1 MKQKNKINFNI
12 FVVLIVPLLS
22 PLQIPRIP
30 ANNFPYRTDF
40 THTDPAVKIA
50 LRKNLYLPMKG
61 RNRFCYFHL
70 TFKKFN

>member
-30 ANNFPYRTDF
+30 AKNFPYRYRFYTYRPSCQNCI
-40 THTDPAVKIA
+40 TKKLLPANE
-50 LRKNLYLPMKG
+50 RKKQILLFSLNL
-61 RNRFCYFHL
+61 
-70 TFKKFN
+70 